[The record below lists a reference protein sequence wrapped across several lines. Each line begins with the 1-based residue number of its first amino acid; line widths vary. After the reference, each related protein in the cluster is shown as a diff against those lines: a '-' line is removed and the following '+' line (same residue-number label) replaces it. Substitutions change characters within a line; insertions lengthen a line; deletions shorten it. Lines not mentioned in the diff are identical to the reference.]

1 LQIYFIIVA
10 TVASTNTKQ
19 KAYLQ
24 LHLAVFLFGFTAVI
38 GKLITLEQTAL
49 VWNRLWIAVLGLVF
63 IPGVIK
69 GIRSIKRSNFLIFS
83 GIGVLVA
90 LHWLTFYGSI
100 KVGNSASVTLACL
113 ATSSLF
119 TSILE
124 PIITK
129 SKFQWVELVLGLL
142 VIVGIYFLSGVG
154 EAYYW
159 AIVIG
164 IISAFLASLF
174 STLNKKYITG
184 QNSLSVSTIE
194 LAAGFVFIS
203 VCYPLLQ
210 NLFPQPQWFP
220 TGSDWWWLLV
230 LGLLCTSL
238 AFALALESLKVISA
252 FISNLSINLE
262 PIYGIVLAILFLN
275 EDTQLNFDFYL
286 GTAIILLAVI
296 LHPIITKIQNRKSSK
311 N

>member
-1 LQIYFIIVA
+1 MA
-10 TVASTNTKQ
+10 TPNTKQ

-24 LHLAVFLFGFTAVI
+24 LHLAVFLFGFTAI
-38 GKLITLEQTAL
+38 LGKLITLEQTAL
-49 VWNRLWIAVLGLVF
+49 VWNRLWIAVLGLIF

-69 GIRSIKRSNFLIFS
+69 GIRNIKKSNLLKFS

-113 ATSSLF
+113 ATSALF

-124 PIITK
+124 PLITK
-129 SKFQWVELVLGLL
+129 SKFQKVEMLLGLF

-164 IISAFLASLF
+164 ITSAFLASLF

-184 QNSLSVSTIE
+184 QNTLSVSTIE
-194 LAAGFVFIS
+194 LTAGFIFIS
-203 VCYPLLQ
+203 LCYPILQ
-210 NLFPQPQWFP
+210 NIFPQPQWLP
-220 TGSDWWWLLV
+220 TGNDWWWLIV

-238 AFALALESLKVISA
+238 AFALALEALKEISA

-262 PIYGIVLAILFLN
+262 PVYGILLAIWFLN
-275 EDTQLNFDFYL
+275 EDAQLNFDFYL
-286 GTAIILLAVI
+286 GTSIILLAVI
-296 LHPIITKIQNRKSSK
+296 LHPIITKIQKRKTK
-311 N
+311 I

>member
-1 LQIYFIIVA
+1 MA
-10 TVASTNTKQ
+10 TTNTKQ

-24 LHLAVFLFGFTAVI
+24 LHLAVFLFGFTAI
-38 GKLITLEQTAL
+38 LGKLITLEQTAL

-63 IPGVIK
+63 IPGVVK
-69 GIRSIKRSNFLIFS
+69 GIRSIKKSNLLIFS
-83 GIGVLVA
+83 GIGVVVA

-113 ATSSLF
+113 ATSALF

-129 SKFQWVELVLGLL
+129 SKFQLVELLLGLL
-142 VIVGIYFLSGVG
+142 VILGIYFLSGVG
-154 EAYYW
+154 EAYHW

-164 IISAFLASLF
+164 IVSAFLASLF

-194 LAAGFVFIS
+194 LAAGFIFIS
-203 VCYPLLQ
+203 ICYPMLQ

-220 TGSDWWWLLV
+220 TGNDWWWIIV

-238 AFALALESLKVISA
+238 AFALALEALKEISA

-262 PIYGIVLAILFLN
+262 PVYGILLAIWFLN
-275 EDTQLNFDFYL
+275 EDAQLNFDFYL

-296 LHPIITKIQNRKSSK
+296 LHPIITRIQKRQNKPLRR
-311 N
+311 

>member
-1 LQIYFIIVA
+1 
-10 TVASTNTKQ
+10 
-19 KAYLQ
+19 
-24 LHLAVFLFGFTAVI
+24 
-38 GKLITLEQTAL
+38 
-49 VWNRLWIAVLGLVF
+49 
-63 IPGVIK
+63 
-69 GIRSIKRSNFLIFS
+69 
-83 GIGVLVA
+83 LVA

-296 LHPIITKIQNRKSSK
+296 LHPVITKIQNRKSSK